1 MLIGNENEPI
11 KICETDRNETDS
23 ASHGDWNTIK
33 PDNEPDVQNVNENYS
48 NQITTNETRI
58 VESKQFKISVECNW
72 VNCPIFTN
80 KQCKRCT
87 ISYS

>member
-1 MLIGNENEPI
+1 MFIGNENEPI
-11 KICETDRNETDS
+11 EICEIGRNETDS
-23 ASHGDWNTIK
+23 ASNGEWNTMR
-33 PDNEPDVQNVNENYS
+33 PDNEPDVRRRNERS
-48 NQITTNETRI
+48 I

-87 ISYS
+87 IKYS